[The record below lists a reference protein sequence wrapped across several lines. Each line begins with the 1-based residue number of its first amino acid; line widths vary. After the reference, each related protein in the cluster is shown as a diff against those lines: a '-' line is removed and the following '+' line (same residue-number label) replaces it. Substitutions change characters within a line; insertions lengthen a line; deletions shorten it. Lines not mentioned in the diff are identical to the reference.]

1 MDNMSV
7 DMEKENQKQ
16 EDSHSTLS
24 NLVLNVP
31 GCKRWSM
38 VKGSKPHRKL
48 IFNFDQIKGFES
60 WIQGLFFR
68 ISHGLHNNSI
78 PKHVLSV
85 DEMYLRLCLE
95 AIHVSALKSSPCGIS
110 INSSPIYIQYLQ
122 GSYGSSEVL
131 NSLEMDKFVIGFPVA
146 SSNADTIWGPVEQ
159 GVLGSITESN
169 SMLNILK
176 SPLFQRLSPLRTPV
190 LDKKS
195 FSRSNLTRTSGSET
209 TPSSSKKLESDSFG
223 LRYDGYRSDA
233 LQNSPASIASAHSVF
248 TDQSSQSSSSTS
260 SFQGMLQC
268 TWKDDLP
275 HFEFSIDDQKEIY
288 VANAFKTEVTNDKSL
303 DYVYSFHS
311 KFGVLY
317 DDLHGQPDIVGKMK
331 VSTSL
336 SLCPNNSKVA
346 ETEFVLFGVNEGQE
360 GGDFQINSRIGKRRR
375 RLSKVMEVL
384 KPSHTIKRRSP
395 TLFGGAST
403 IFEER
408 LKNVEEEKDLLQGN
422 FLPELELAAIVV
434 KDHIKDE
441 IHHQEEE
448 IGGWGLTF
456 LKKAGSRQ
464 NPSQSCEECSTS
476 IDIILPSG
484 FHGRPATRNGGP
496 SSILE
501 RWKSGGL
508 CDCGG
513 WDIGCPLTILKSI
526 PRREDTLPHSQHSQK
541 DCKSF
546 DIFSEESEQ
555 GIPVVKMTN
564 VHEGLYY
571 ITFRASLP
579 ILQCF
584 SIAVAMVHSQCPE
597 LRPKHLGLQSVAIIK

>member
-1 MDNMSV
+1 MFV

-16 EDSHSTLS
+16 EDTPNSLS

-31 GCKRWSM
+31 GCKRSSM
-38 VKGSKPHRKL
+38 VRGSKPQKKL
-48 IFNFDQIKGFES
+48 IFNFNQIKGFES
-60 WIQGLFFR
+60 WVQGVFLNNA
-68 ISHGLHNNSI
+68 HGLHNRSI
-78 PKHVLSV
+78 PKHLVSV

-95 AIHVSALKSSPCGIS
+95 AIHVSALKSSSCGVS
-110 INSSPIYIQYLQ
+110 INANPIYIQYLEQ
-122 GSYGSSEVL
+122 GSFGSSEVL
-131 NSLEMDKFVIGFPVA
+131 RSSLDMNTFVIGFPV
-146 SSNADTIWGPVEQ
+146 SSANGNEQ
-159 GVLGSITESN
+159 CVLGSITESS

-176 SPLFQRLSPLRTPV
+176 SPLFQRLGPLSKEARLKSSM

-195 FSRSNLTRTSGSET
+195 FSRSNLTQPSGLGAS
-209 TPSSSKKLESDSFG
+209 PLSQKLGSDSLG
-223 LRYDGYRSDA
+223 LRNDSYKSDA
-233 LQNSPASIASAHSVF
+233 SQRSPVSIASAYSVF
-248 TDQSSQSSSSTS
+248 TDQSSQSLSTS

-268 TWKDDLP
+268 TWKGGLP
-275 HFEFSIDDQKEIY
+275 CFEFSIDDQKEIY
-288 VANAFKTEVTNDKSL
+288 VANAYKTDAPDDKSL

-311 KFGVLY
+311 KFSVPY
-317 DDLHGQPDIVGKMK
+317 DHLHGKPDIVGKMR

-346 ETEFVLFGVNEGQE
+346 ETEFVLFGVNEGQ

-375 RLSKVMEVL
+375 KLSKVMEVL
-384 KPSHTIKRRSP
+384 KPNQTIKRRSP
-395 TLFGGAST
+395 SV

-408 LKNVEEEKDLLQGN
+408 LENVEEGMNKTNLSQSG
-422 FLPELELAAIVV
+422 FLPELELAAVVV

-441 IHHQEEE
+441 SHHQEE
-448 IGGWGLTF
+448 IGGGWGLKF

-464 NPSQSCEECSTS
+464 NPSQNCEDCSTS
-476 IDIILPSG
+476 IDIILPAG
-484 FHGRPATRNGGP
+484 FHGRPATGNGGP
-496 SSILE
+496 SSILG
-501 RWKSGGL
+501 RWKSGGC

-526 PRREDTLPHSQHSQK
+526 PRKEDSLPYPEHSQK

-546 DIFSEESEQ
+546 DIFSEGSEQ
-555 GIPVVKMTN
+555 GTPVVKVTN

-584 SIAVAMVHSQCPE
+584 SIAVAMVHSQSPE
-597 LRPKHLGLQSVAIIK
+597 LRPKHVQM